1 MRYSIAIDGP
11 AGAGKSTVAKLAAK
25 RLGIPYLD
33 TGAMYRAVAVV
44 CKQNGIDVKD
54 WEGVR
59 AFLPSMRI
67 EVKYLSSGE
76 QRMLTDGQDVTGL
89 LRTED
94 ISQGASLV
102 SQIPEVRDYL
112 VKLQREVAHRQA
124 VIMDGRDICTN
135 VLADTPHK
143 FFITASAEER
153 ANRRVKQLIEAGQPA
168 DYDIILKDIIRRD
181 KQDSER
187 AYMPL
192 VCKEDTIK
200 IDTTNLTIE
209 QAVQKLLAEVKE

>member
-1 MRYSIAIDGP
+1 MKYSIAIDGP
-11 AGAGKSTVAKLAAK
+11 AGAGKSTVAKIVAK

-33 TGAMYRAVAVV
+33 TGAMYRATAVA
-44 CKQNGIDVKD
+44 CKQHGVDVKD
-54 WEGVR
+54 WDAVR
-59 AFLPSMRI
+59 AFLPSI
-67 EVKYLSSGE
+67 DIQVKYLPTGE
-76 QRMLTDGQDVTGL
+76 QRMFSEGEDITHL

-102 SQIPEVRDYL
+102 SMIPEVRDYL
-112 VKLQREVAHRQA
+112 VVLQRKVAHEQA

-135 VLADTPHK
+135 VLSDTPHK

-153 ANRRVKQLIEAGQPA
+153 ARRRVKQLEEQGQEA
-168 DYDIILKDIIRRD
+168 DYETILKDIIRRD

-200 IDTTNLTIE
+200 IDTTDLTIE
-209 QAVQKLLAEVKE
+209 EAVEALLREVHE

>member
-1 MRYSIAIDGP
+1 MKYSVAIDGP
-11 AGAGKSTVAKLAAK
+11 AGAGKSTIAKLVAKK
-25 RLGIPYLD
+25 LGIPYLD
-33 TGAMYRAVAVV
+33 TGAMYRAVAVS
-44 CKQNGIDVKD
+44 CKKNGIDVTD
-54 WEGVR
+54 WDAVR
-59 AFLPSMRI
+59 AFLPSARI
-67 EVKYLSSGE
+67 EVKYLPNGE
-76 QRMLTDGQDVTGL
+76 QRMLAEHEDVTGL

-112 VKLQREVAHRQA
+112 VALQREVAHRQA

-135 VLADTPHK
+135 VLSDTPHK
-143 FFITASAEER
+143 FFVTASAEER

-168 DYDIILKDIIRRD
+168 DYDTILADIIRRD

-192 VCKEDTIK
+192 VCKEDTVK
-200 IDTTNLTIE
+200 IDTTNMTIE
-209 QAVQKLLAEVKE
+209 QAVEALLAEVKE

>member
-33 TGAMYRAVAVV
+33 TGAMYRAVAVA

-59 AFLPSMRI
+59 AFLHCMRI

-112 VKLQREVAHRQA
+112 VELQREVAHRQA

>member
-33 TGAMYRAVAVV
+33 TGAMYRAVAVA

-112 VKLQREVAHRQA
+112 VELQREVAHRQA

>member
-1 MRYSIAIDGP
+1 MKYSIAIDGP

-25 RLGIPYLD
+25 RLRIPYLD
-33 TGAMYRAVAVV
+33 TGAMYRATAVA
-44 CKQNGIDVKD
+44 CKRHGIDVTD
-54 WEGVR
+54 WEAVR
-59 AFLPSMRI
+59 AFLPQLKL
-67 EVKYLSSGE
+67 EVRYLDSGE
-76 QRMLTDGQDVTGL
+76 QRMLADGEDITHL

-102 SQIPEVRDYL
+102 SMIPEVRDAL
-112 VKLQREVAHRQA
+112 VELQRDVAHRQA

-135 VLADTPHK
+135 VLSDTPHK

-153 ANRRVKQLIEAGQPA
+153 ANRRVKQLVEQGQPA
-168 DYDIILKDIIRRD
+168 DYETILADIIRRD

-192 VCKEDTIK
+192 VCKEDTVK
-200 IDTTNLTIE
+200 IDTTNLTIDE
-209 QAVQKLLAEVKE
+209 AVEALLQGVCE

>member
-1 MRYSIAIDGP
+1 MKYSIAIDGP
-11 AGAGKSTVAKLAAK
+11 AGAGKSTVAKIAAK

-33 TGAMYRAVAVV
+33 TGAMYRALAVACLRHGV
-44 CKQNGIDVKD
+44 DVTD
-54 WEGVR
+54 WDAVR
-59 AFLPSMRI
+59 AYLPKMQI
-67 EVKYLSSGE
+67 EVRYTESGE
-76 QRMLTDGQDVTGL
+76 QHMLSDGEDVTSQ
-89 LRTED
+89 LRTEE

-102 SQIPEVRDYL
+102 SMVPEVRDRL
-112 VKLQREVAHRQA
+112 TELQREVAHSRA

-153 ANRRVKQLIEAGQPA
+153 ANRRMKQLLEQGQAA
-168 DYDIILKDIIRRD
+168 DYETILADIRRRD

-192 VCKEDTIK
+192 VCKEDTIM
-200 IDTTNLTIE
+200 IDTTALTIE
-209 QAVQKLLAEVKE
+209 QAVEALLSEVKE